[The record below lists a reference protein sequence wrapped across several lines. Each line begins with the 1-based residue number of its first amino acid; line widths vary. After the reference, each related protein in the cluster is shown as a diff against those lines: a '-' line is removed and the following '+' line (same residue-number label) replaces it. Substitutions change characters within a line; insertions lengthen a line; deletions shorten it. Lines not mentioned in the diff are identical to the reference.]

1 MVTTDDVTMGVLR
14 VLTLDDPTQVSL
26 HGQLIERHF
35 PQVETVSRCIPDH
48 PDGIPSAEAEAE
60 ALPYI
65 EDLGREMAAEVD
77 VLGVSCAL
85 DPGVETLDEEVDI
98 PVVGAG
104 SSVAG
109 AALARGTR
117 VGTLGIEGGTPPNMR
132 SLLGDHHQASETV
145 EGAETTNFLTTEEGR
160 SEIRAS
166 VEELARR
173 DCEVVA
179 PACTGLTTSGALPEL
194 RSELPVTVVDPVLA
208 MAANALTALFPV
220 ERSRETGKRTDAAS
234 SAN

>member
-1 MVTTDDVTMGVLR
+1 MVTTDEITMGILR
-14 VLTLDDPTQVSL
+14 VLTLDDTVQVSE
-26 HGQLIERHF
+26 HGRLIEQHF
-35 PQVETVSRCIPDH
+35 PQIETVSRCIPNH

-65 EDLGREMAAEVD
+65 ENLGREMAEAVD

-85 DPGVETLDEEVDI
+85 DPGVETLGEKVDI
-98 PVVGAG
+98 PVIGAG

-132 SLLGDHHQASETV
+132 SLLGDHYRASETV

-160 SEIRAS
+160 SEIRTA
-166 VEELARR
+166 VEALARH
-173 DCEVVA
+173 DCEIVA
-179 PACTGLTTSGALPEL
+179 PACTGLTTSGVLPEL

-208 MAANALTALFPV
+208 MAANALIALFPV
-220 ERSRETGKRTDAAS
+220 KPSQETS
-234 SAN
+234 